1 MLCVFCPIM
10 KKNLGMISM
19 VIKYQCYSVTIVLQ
33 IDNTEQHTHWQKKKN
48 KQHIF
53 GLFLFLN
60 NNEVF
65 KKNKKK

>member
-33 IDNTEQHTHWQKKKN
+33 IDNTEQTHTLTKKKE
-48 KQHIF
+48 QTTHFWFISIF
-53 GLFLFLN
+53 
-60 NNEVF
+60 
-65 KKNKKK
+65 K

>member
-33 IDNTEQHTHWQKKKN
+33 ILNNTHIDKKKE
-48 KQHIF
+48 QTTHFWFISIF
-53 GLFLFLN
+53 
-60 NNEVF
+60 
-65 KKNKKK
+65 K